1 MPTKAH
7 KRDIVQQ
14 GFALTRPEDDTLI
27 WSHNPLPI
35 SLVQVDWRI
44 KMLWPFHHCRIK
56 MRVRDGNGLE
66 ATSLLDGCHRLFIE
80 QADTIPENISLGS
93 LYKQCPLPY
102 GKSRLSA
109 DTCQVGFMLLESVMK
124 TVLLHGGKSCPLLP
138 IKPNILALIATNGT
152 VLGWRCA
159 LSKLS
164 SACCTNPVVH
174 VASLLYIFSS
184 R

>member
-1 MPTKAH
+1 
-7 KRDIVQQ
+7 
-14 GFALTRPEDDTLI
+14 
-27 WSHNPLPI
+27 
-35 SLVQVDWRI
+35 
-44 KMLWPFHHCRIK
+44 
-56 MRVRDGNGLE
+56 MRVRDGNSLE
-66 ATSLLDGCHRLFIE
+66 TTSLLDGCHRLFIE

-109 DTCQVGFMLLESVMK
+109 DTCQVGFVLLESVMK

-138 IKPNILALIATNGT
+138 IKPNILALIATNAT
-152 VLGWRCA
+152 VLGARCA

-174 VASLLYIFSS
+174 VASLLLFFHLAKLWLLPNASALLLPRVVLSPHPSQLVYTIITQMATHHV
-184 R
+184 